1 MPVTEWDPEEADE
14 KALEKDLKKA
24 ESTEDEDPESFLEVI
39 EEEDQNLV
47 ADDDDV
53 IVEENEEDDD
63 EEEKKPSRQQR
74 RFDQLTAQRREAERR
89 ATEASAQNKALQER
103 LEKLEGNNNQAQL
116 NQFQAQ
122 YQQTKS
128 ALRKAAEEGDTDA
141 QVDLTERLADMRA
154 SARIMDMQNEQREQ
168 ARMTQAT
175 APAQGAPTT
184 APPQEAL
191 SWWNKN
197 RWFNAPENVVETA
210 AARAL
215 DEQLD
220 QEGFDANSK
229 EYYEELDKRLQE
241 KFPTLY
247 SQSATGKKKPK
258 GPTAPTKGQGKGS
271 SRKNSNGRL
280 RFTRQELEVA
290 KSLGLSSQSE
300 LKLYRAELD
309 QQGKS

>member
-175 APAQGAPTT
+175 APAQGAPTRN
-184 APPQEAL
+184 L
-191 SWWNKN
+191 ISVYKRSFLRYIHN
-197 RWFNAPENVVETA
+197 R
-210 AARAL
+210 RL
-215 DEQLD
+215 GRKSLKD
-220 QEGFDANSK
+220 QQP
-229 EYYEELDKRLQE
+229 R
-241 KFPTLY
+241 
-247 SQSATGKKKPK
+247 PK
-258 GPTAPTKGQGKGS
+258 GKEKVLLAKIPT
-271 SRKNSNGRL
+271 
-280 RFTRQELEVA
+280 VA
-290 KSLGLSSQSE
+290 YGLQDRSLKWLNP
-300 LKLYRAELD
+300 
-309 QQGKS
+309 